1 MVLGATKLLNHCV
14 IVMLVRRCSTLY
26 VGRILVATC
35 FRGSDLYVVRILRA
49 HQHYIVYIALGI
61 PRALAHA
68 FSSFAYLK
76 HYKLFLGQ
84 LLGLW

>member
-1 MVLGATKLLNHCV
+1 MVLSATKLLNHRV
-14 IVMLVRRCSTLY
+14 IVMLVRRSYALY
-26 VGRILVATC
+26 VGGILVATC
-35 FRGSDLYVVRILRA
+35 LRGGDLYIVRILRA
-49 HQHYIVYIALGI
+49 HQHDIVYTALGI
-61 PRALAHA
+61 PRALTHA